1 MRVTNKARVEGS
13 IVEATIAKEI
23 GTFSAHYFAEK
34 TNIGQEGVETSNRSA
49 GQLSIFD
56 TPTRCIGRRRRRP
69 LSETD
74 FDAAHTYVI
83 LNCPEICEKYMG
95 YNLINFTLMISKL
108 SFLEPIK
115 I

>member
-23 GTFSAHYFAEK
+23 GTFSRDYFAENS
-34 TNIGQEGVETSNRSA
+34 NIGQGVETSRRSA

-56 TPTRCIGRRRRRP
+56 TPTRCIGRKRRRP

-95 YNLINFTLMISKL
+95 YNLINLFLMI
-108 SFLEPIK
+108 
-115 I
+115 